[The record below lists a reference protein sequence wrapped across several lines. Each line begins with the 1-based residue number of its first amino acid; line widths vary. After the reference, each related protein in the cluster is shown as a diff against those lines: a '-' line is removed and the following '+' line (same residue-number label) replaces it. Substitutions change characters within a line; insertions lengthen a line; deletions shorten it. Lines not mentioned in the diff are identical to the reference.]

1 MSDRVR
7 SGGII
12 HLQVDGQCIRLV
24 ETVTGANVHDSRLI
38 EATLKNS
45 REMGGW
51 FLGSAVRHLC
61 LDKGYDY
68 PRVSEEVY
76 VNGFEEH
83 IRSRGK
89 KFGTAGGLLPAA
101 G

>member
-1 MSDRVR
+1 
-7 SGGII
+7 
-12 HLQVDGQCIRLV
+12 
-24 ETVTGANVHDSRLI
+24 
-38 EATLKNS
+38 
-45 REMGGW
+45 MGGW

-61 LDKGYDY
+61 LDTGYDY

-89 KFGTAGGLLPAA
+89 KFGTAGGLLPTA